1 MTEMSP
7 TPKNM
12 EIDSESSTPL
22 VCATTTSDS
31 DDRSVKDLVIH
42 TWEIT
47 ISPKGDITDE
57 FLAWFEKTYKD
68 DNVFAVTEQDKGHK
82 HLHALMQFSNGP
94 RKLANIRDSILRVVK
109 KMHPG
114 SVGASVYGTV
124 CYSMKWY
131 TDYLRK
137 EESATQLRISDGFD
151 PGKFEAALPS
161 EEDQKILQAAK
172 GPPVI
177 GAYWRD
183 HELKWIEFSPDSATV
198 SSAAKYFNHRM
209 FVSRDLEPIK
219 DMRVFDQIVLTLY
232 KYRNQFAEVEAR
244 TLKRAAADCDM
255 TLDFYKTTEK
265 YKDEEY
271 LYKKQ
276 CRDFE

>member
-1 MTEMSP
+1 MTEMS
-7 TPKNM
+7 TPPENM
-12 EIDSESSTPL
+12 EIESESSTPL
-22 VCATTTSDS
+22 VCATATGDQ
-31 DDRSVKDLVIH
+31 DERSVKDLVIH

-47 ISPKGDITDE
+47 VSPKGDITDE

-137 EESATQLRISDGFD
+137 EESATQLKISNGFD
-151 PGKFEAALPS
+151 PRKFEAALPS

-198 SSAAKYFNHRM
+198 SSAAKYLNHRM

-219 DMRVFDQIVLTLY
+219 DMWVFDQVVLTLY

-244 TLKRAAADCDM
+244 TLKRAAADCDWNE
-255 TLDFYKTTEK
+255 TTSWYEK
-265 YKDEEY
+265 KEKREDEEY
-271 LYKKQ
+271 HLKKWHA
-276 CRDFE
+276 